1 MSILN
6 KTIDLSKVYD
16 NKFIKIVINI
26 LFCLSTACLTEIL
39 MVKNFSTPIL
49 DIALPCLSFLIML
62 FVCFKFDFLKK
73 TYTNKHI
80 HYAKSNTII
89 LIISA
94 ILGAYVLYNI
104 YFFTN
109 EYIKAPPSLLATL
122 FAIFATITFL
132 YWFYTKLW
140 YYLKSFFKSLDKL
153 EKNFLIIATCVFSV
167 AIIIIYNITSVFT
180 AAHIADEDKK
190 YILTYSE
197 ENEQTLAIG
206 QLIKDDVYS
215 VICGNLLF
223 TADTQFIIDTD
234 AYNNINAKE
243 NDIRQPLFGLF
254 ALPYTIVPKLISD
267 ITFDEIYP
275 FLIAIVQGFMVFVTI
290 ILLEKIMKLQG
301 IARLLFMLF
310 LTFTY
315 PTVLF
320 LVNMEQYVI
329 HVFYLVLFIYMV
341 LNKIKD
347 KDLLYIMATGTLITT
362 GILFPLLGEKKNF
375 KESIKNIF
383 FTFLKFAAIL
393 IITGKIILY
402 TPEQLKGQI
411 DNLSIYTSGASEAID
426 YATQANMYTDFALNT
441 VIAPQIKSEEGL
453 LASKVMVRDNLTVR
467 IVAYNYKVQQTEN
480 TSTNVFGLLILV
492 MVVLGFIF
500 NRKDAF
506 CKICFTWV
514 LFSVFLLLIVGYGA
528 SENGF
533 ILYSYYFSWAFVCLI
548 FRLFELLLKKWP
560 KIKNTIYTVAIIPM
574 AIINFYG
581 IYQLIIFGI
590 QYYI

>member
-140 YYLKSFFKSLDKL
+140 YYLKLFFKSLDKL
-153 EKNFLIIATCVFSV
+153 ERNFLIISTCLF
-167 AIIIIYNITSVFT
+167 AITIIIIYNVTSVFT

-206 QLIKDDVYS
+206 QLMKDDVYS

-290 ILLEKIMKLQG
+290 ILLEKVMKLQG
-301 IARLLFMLF
+301 ITRLLFMLF

-393 IITGKIILY
+393 IITGKIIFY
-402 TPEQLKGQI
+402 TPDQLKGQI
-411 DNLSIYTSGASEAID
+411 DNLSIYTSSTSEAVD
-426 YATQANMYTDFALNT
+426 YATQANMYTNFALNT
-441 VIAPQIKSEEGL
+441 VIAPQIKSEEGI
-453 LASKVMVRDNLTVR
+453 LASKIMIRDDLTVR

-480 TSTNVFGLLILV
+480 TSTNVFGLLILSI
-492 MVVLGFIF
+492 VVLGFIL

-506 CKICFTWV
+506 CKICFAWV

-548 FRLFELLLKKWP
+548 FKLFELLLKKWP

-581 IYQLIIFGI
+581 IYQLIIFGM

>member
-153 EKNFLIIATCVFSV
+153 EKDFLIIATCVFSV

-206 QLIKDDVYS
+206 QLIEDDVYS

-426 YATQANMYTDFALNT
+426 YATQANMYTNFALNT

>member
-206 QLIKDDVYS
+206 QLIEDDVYS

-426 YATQANMYTDFALNT
+426 YATQANMYTNFALNT

-480 TSTNVFGLLILV
+480 TSTNVCGLLILV

>member
-1 MSILN
+1 
-6 KTIDLSKVYD
+6 
-16 NKFIKIVINI
+16 
-26 LFCLSTACLTEIL
+26 
-39 MVKNFSTPIL
+39 
-49 DIALPCLSFLIML
+49 
-62 FVCFKFDFLKK
+62 
-73 TYTNKHI
+73 
-80 HYAKSNTII
+80 
-89 LIISA
+89 
-94 ILGAYVLYNI
+94 
-104 YFFTN
+104 
-109 EYIKAPPSLLATL
+109 
-122 FAIFATITFL
+122 
-132 YWFYTKLW
+132 
-140 YYLKSFFKSLDKL
+140 
-153 EKNFLIIATCVFSV
+153 
-167 AIIIIYNITSVFT
+167 
-180 AAHIADEDKK
+180 
-190 YILTYSE
+190 
-197 ENEQTLAIG
+197 
-206 QLIKDDVYS
+206 
-215 VICGNLLF
+215 
-223 TADTQFIIDTD
+223 
-234 AYNNINAKE
+234 
-243 NDIRQPLFGLF
+243 
-254 ALPYTIVPKLISD
+254 
-267 ITFDEIYP
+267 
-275 FLIAIVQGFMVFVTI
+275 
-290 ILLEKIMKLQG
+290 
-301 IARLLFMLF
+301 
-310 LTFTY
+310 
-315 PTVLF
+315 
-320 LVNMEQYVI
+320 
-329 HVFYLVLFIYMV
+329 MV

-393 IITGKIILY
+393 IISGKIILY
-402 TPEQLKGQI
+402 TPEQLKGQS
-411 DNLSIYTSGASEAID
+411 DNLSIYTSSASEAID
-426 YATQANMYTDFALNT
+426 YATQANMYTNFAFNT

-453 LASKVMVRDNLTVR
+453 LASKVMVRDKLTVR

>member
-26 LFCLSTACLTEIL
+26 LFCLSTACLTKIL
-39 MVKNFSTPIL
+39 IVQKFSTPIL

-153 EKNFLIIATCVFSV
+153 EKDFLIIATCVFSV

-206 QLIKDDVYS
+206 QLIEDDVYS

-383 FTFLKFAAIL
+383 FTFLKFAVIL

-426 YATQANMYTDFALNT
+426 YATQANMYTNFALNT

>member
-206 QLIKDDVYS
+206 QLIEDDVYS

-426 YATQANMYTDFALNT
+426 YATQANMYTNFALNT